1 MAVTAPIEK
10 PVARPI
16 SKFAVP
22 FLGFLG
28 GVQGACPNIASTA
41 LVGASDSLHMAGSTQ
56 ALAASM
62 QTLAIAASAITTGL
76 LADRLGRRHVLMIAL
91 IVGAIGNLIVLS
103 APTSSIYMVGMAVT
117 GIGLGTVYGCAFGF
131 MRAVVPPNRMAGA
144 MGLFTAVVM
153 ASTVV
158 LTFVGGTLA
167 SSNWR
172 VAFVLIPLM
181 CVISLVLT
189 PILLPIMEKSKS
201 EKLDVAGQL
210 LLMVGVVA
218 FLYSVSQFAHSLTAP
233 GTLVPL
239 ALGIILLA
247 IFFIHEA
254 KYSGRFYPVS
264 IFRSPVFLAA
274 ICAGF
279 IYNFGTAVGF
289 LQLTNLWQYING
301 LATSKVAIWQLPML
315 IAGIGAGLVTGKLMV
330 KGMSDRATILSGGVL
345 AAAGFAYLGTFHTA
359 SGLLGFLPG
368 LLLVGSG
375 VVVAAVPFG
384 SLILRE
390 APADYLGPVS
400 SSRLTFGQIFY
411 TLGLS
416 LSTVMIDRLT
426 KGGVV
431 DRLESAGVPANQL
444 STGLDAVTAY
454 ASNGTAPSTSV
465 GKEALQ
471 YASVSYGNSFATV
484 MFIGGGFMVVASVVA
499 FFLLAGDKGPES
511 VGPPAD
517 TVPAP
522 V

>member
-1 MAVTAPIEK
+1 
-10 PVARPI
+10 
-16 SKFAVP
+16 
-22 FLGFLG
+22 
-28 GVQGACPNIASTA
+28 
-41 LVGASDSLHMAGSTQ
+41 
-56 ALAASM
+56 
-62 QTLAIAASAITTGL
+62 
-76 LADRLGRRHVLMIAL
+76 
-91 IVGAIGNLIVLS
+91 
-103 APTSSIYMVGMAVT
+103 
-117 GIGLGTVYGCAFGF
+117 
-131 MRAVVPPNRMAGA
+131 
-144 MGLFTAVVM
+144 
-153 ASTVV
+153 
-158 LTFVGGTLA
+158 
-167 SSNWR
+167 
-172 VAFVLIPLM
+172 
-181 CVISLVLT
+181 
-189 PILLPIMEKSKS
+189 
-201 EKLDVAGQL
+201 
-210 LLMVGVVA
+210 
-218 FLYSVSQFAHSLTAP
+218 
-233 GTLVPL
+233 
-239 ALGIILLA
+239 
-247 IFFIHEA
+247 
-254 KYSGRFYPVS
+254 
-264 IFRSPVFLAA
+264 VFLAA

-431 DRLESAGVPANQL
+431 DRLEAAGVPANQL